1 MMTSHCGNDE
11 PSHYGGT
18 MLRDMTFCCAIL
30 LSACSASNGISST
43 TTPLNGASEP
53 VRCSLSIDHFA
64 LSDALDSPQ
73 SPVEWNAVDRR
84 YLHVFVKGTELPDNV
99 STLQAG
105 YRLLN
110 NSSDEGRYTSK
121 PESGGYFEVTI
132 SRGALDPNQAYLIR
146 VSDNFGSPLCMAA
159 HSIRTKPAQ

>member
-1 MMTSHCGNDE
+1 MAPGDGTS
-11 PSHYGGT
+11 T
-18 MLRDMTFCCAIL
+18 
-30 LSACSASNGISST
+30 
-43 TTPLNGASEP
+43 P

-64 LSDALDSPQ
+64 LSDAFDSSQ

-84 YLHVFVKGTELPDNV
+84 YLHVFVKAAELPDNISV
-99 STLQAG
+99 LQGG

-110 NSSDEGRYTSK
+110 SSSDEGRYTSK

-132 SRGALDPNQAYLIR
+132 TRGALDPDQAYLIR
-146 VSDNFGSPLCMAA
+146 VSDNFDKPLCMAA